1 MNSLIEFLTSKEIM
15 IVYMI
20 SAAACLL
27 CLIVYLVEKNNEHVR
42 RKHNTKELNKL
53 VELVKQQMPELEP
66 EITYD
71 TPVLEKIEDPSF
83 EVQTG
88 FSGENNVIEIDVK
101 EDNSLEVEKKEEI
114 EYTSVEPNE
123 QAARQELEKI
133 QKELEKEEST
143 IEELPTVALS
153 NYEEEQ
159 EKTAIISLDEFLN
172 KSREMYEKNEQTQYM
187 DEGNEPISLSD
198 LEEKMNRV
206 ATKYEE
212 PFIIANVVSTGEV
225 DENAQVEVI
234 DEEIKEQLQQKMIKE
249 TPVEVLEETKEE
261 PYQDSRKKKFV
272 SSPFISPIFG
282 IQKDARELDELAL
295 ENTAT
300 FEKLDQKLQ
309 SSNEL
314 IVSLKELQGK

>member
-53 VELVKQQMPELEP
+53 VEMVKQQMPELEP

-83 EVQTG
+83 EVETG
-88 FSGENNVIEIDVK
+88 YTGENNVIEIDVK
-101 EDNSLEVEKKEEI
+101 EDNSLEQEKQEEL
-114 EYTSVEPNE
+114 EYTTIEPNE
-123 QAARQELEKI
+123 QTARIELAKI

-143 IEELPTVALS
+143 IEELPTIALS

-172 KSREMYEKNEQTQYM
+172 RSREMYEKNEQSQYE
-187 DEGNEPISLSD
+187 DEGNEPISISD

-206 ATKYEE
+206 AKKYEE
-212 PFIIANVVSTGEV
+212 PFIIAKVVSQGEV
-225 DENAQVEVI
+225 NEDAQVEVI
-234 DEEIKEQLQQKMIKE
+234 DEEIKEQLQQKMMNE
-249 TPVEVLEETKEE
+249 AQVEVLENQEE
-261 PYQDSRKKKFV
+261 PYQESRRKKFV
-272 SSPFISPIFG
+272 SSPYISPIFG
-282 IQKDARELDELAL
+282 IQKDASEFDELAL

-300 FEKLDQKLQ
+300 FEKLDQQKLQ
-309 SSNEL
+309 NSSEL

>member
-53 VELVKQQMPELEP
+53 VEMVKQQMPELEP

-83 EVQTG
+83 EVETG
-88 FSGENNVIEIDVK
+88 YTGENNVIEIDVK
-101 EDNSLEVEKKEEI
+101 EDNSLEQEKQEEL
-114 EYTSVEPNE
+114 EYTTIEPNE
-123 QAARQELEKI
+123 QTARIELAKI

-143 IEELPTVALS
+143 IEELPTIALS

-172 KSREMYEKNEQTQYM
+172 RSREMYEKNEQSQYE
-187 DEGNEPISLSD
+187 DEGNEPISISD

-206 ATKYEE
+206 AKKYEE
-212 PFIIANVVSTGEV
+212 PFIIAKVVSQGEV
-225 DENAQVEVI
+225 NEDAQVEVI
-234 DEEIKEQLQQKMIKE
+234 DEEIKEQLQQKMMNE
-249 TPVEVLEETKEE
+249 AQVEVLENQEE
-261 PYQDSRKKKFV
+261 PYQESRRKKFV
-272 SSPFISPIFG
+272 SSPYISPIFG
-282 IQKDARELDELAL
+282 IQ
-295 ENTAT
+295 
-300 FEKLDQKLQ
+300 
-309 SSNEL
+309 
-314 IVSLKELQGK
+314 